1 MTLHLDVSHK
11 FLKSRRLYEVEG
23 MHKIKMKAKKVA
35 RKANAALPYTPEPDV
50 EFIDIKEL
58 KASRGRM
65 GDHSGYRGVEL
76 RAIRRE
82 KGVGRPA

>member
-1 MTLHLDVSHK
+1 MKLHLDALHK
-11 FLKSRRLYEVEG
+11 SLKAKRLAVLEE
-23 MHKIKMKAKKVA
+23 HREKIKTKKAK
-35 RKANAALPYTPEPDV
+35 RKANAGRSYTPEPDV
-50 EFIDIKEL
+50 DFADIKEL

-82 KGVGRPA
+82 KGVGRPV

>member
-1 MTLHLDVSHK
+1 MILHLGALHK
-11 FLKSRRLYEVEG
+11 SLKAKRLAVLKEHKE
-23 MHKIKMKAKKVA
+23 KIKGKKMRRGAKAEV
-35 RKANAALPYTPEPDV
+35 PYTPKPDV
-50 EFIDIKEL
+50 DFADIKEL